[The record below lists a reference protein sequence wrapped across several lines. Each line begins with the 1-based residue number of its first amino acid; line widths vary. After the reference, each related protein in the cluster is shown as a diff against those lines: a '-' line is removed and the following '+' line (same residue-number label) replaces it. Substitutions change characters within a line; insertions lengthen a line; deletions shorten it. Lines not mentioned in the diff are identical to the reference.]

1 MRFKIIIFMVAFFSI
16 SVTAQAEKA
25 TINTEHFTIRHNAEF
40 TGFALRIADL
50 AENFYSQIENF
61 LEFSLYQRINIEI
74 SNSSSFLNS
83 IVISPEVDFSE
94 SKDFLYKKIFF
105 EFFNGQDGISYNDSQ
120 FIDSLQ
126 FYAKNGFSAIDR
138 LVITDFFH
146 NRKDQ
151 IIDLRNLSNPYYSS
165 LNCAFFDFINQKFG
179 RKIFLRSLKDSAF
192 FGSFE
197 SALEKHS
204 GVTKEENKNL
214 FIQYLKE
221 NFNSDIESKNLIIGE
236 DVEDFAISGEVLAL
250 ILRDNSKFSLAIY
263 DNIKGN
269 ILRQIYLPAD
279 YNYKTISIWAKQIV
293 VAGTSL
299 KGSGILLFDKET
311 LTLQKNLFYPYI
323 YIKKAAIAENG
334 NIVFSIYGGDSQ
346 GFVVFDIES
355 FSLGNVFFVNDDYRD
370 FILEGNSI
378 LLLKNS
384 PYGELLRLQDSNNS
398 VLFYL
403 PDVSFLNRSLY
414 ITAISYLQNRTEVKL
429 LNSDF
434 SRVQVIFSCKTPI
447 YKSLYHQSRLY
458 NLTLRNGKRC
468 IEVVDLSLNSN

>member
-299 KGSGILLFDKET
+299 KGSGILLFVKET

-323 YIKKAAIAENG
+323 YIKK
-334 NIVFSIYGGDSQ
+334 
-346 GFVVFDIES
+346 
-355 FSLGNVFFVNDDYRD
+355 
-370 FILEGNSI
+370 
-378 LLLKNS
+378 
-384 PYGELLRLQDSNNS
+384 
-398 VLFYL
+398 L
-403 PDVSFLNRSLY
+403 PLPKME
-414 ITAISYLQNRTEVKL
+414 I
-429 LNSDF
+429 
-434 SRVQVIFSCKTPI
+434 
-447 YKSLYHQSRLY
+447 
-458 NLTLRNGKRC
+458 
-468 IEVVDLSLNSN
+468 